1 MRQKTTMRNKTCH
14 ILFMIVIMALCSCFN
29 DKSKT
34 PGAMPHSSVEGF
46 AKSGV
51 DSALLA
57 RQRDSV
63 SFEAKHCY
71 GRNYNF
77 IVNTDTLRLHYQQ
90 PEEIVSRYRFPDE
103 LTVPIDTDSVKMYY
117 GEPLVVAEIRIMPAD
132 TIDSVWVQVARDQYT
147 FGWIRES
154 ELLPAVVPDDPISQF
169 ISFFSNTHILWMLI
183 AVGSIVVAY
192 VLRIISRKRANIIH
206 FNDIP
211 SFYPTLLVLT
221 LALAATVYSTIQMF
235 MPEMWRYYYYHPTL
249 NPFDVPLFLGLFL
262 SLVWLLPV
270 IGLATID
277 DVRRHLP
284 FEDALLY
291 LCGLVAVCMVVY
303 VVFSVTTL
311 YYIGYV
317 LLALYVYY
325 SIRTFYRHRRLVY
338 YCGNCGKA
346 MHSKGRCPHCDA
358 MNI

>member
-1 MRQKTTMRNKTCH
+1 MRKLLYS
-14 ILFMIVIMALCSCFN
+14 IFFLIVLMALCSCFN
-29 DKSKT
+29 DKSKA
-34 PGAMPHSSVEGF
+34 PGAMPRGSVKGF
-46 AKSGV
+46 AMSSA

-63 SFEAKHCY
+63 FFEAKHCY

-90 PEEIVSRYRFPDE
+90 PEEIVSRYSFPDE
-103 LTVPIDTDSVKMYY
+103 LTMPVDTDSVKVFY

-132 TIDSVWVQVARDQYT
+132 TVDSVWVQVARDQYT
-147 FGWIRES
+147 FGWIHES
-154 ELLPAVVPDDPISQF
+154 ALLTAVVPDDPISQF
-169 ISFFSNTHILWMLI
+169 ISIFSDTHILWMLI

-192 VLRIISRKRANIIH
+192 VLRIINRKRANIIH

-235 MPEMWRYYYYHPTL
+235 MPEMWRYFYYHPTL

-291 LCGLVAVCMVVY
+291 LCGLAAVCMVVY

-317 LLALYVYY
+317 LFALYVYY
-325 SIRTFYRHRRLVY
+325 SIRIFYKHRRLVY
-338 YCGNCGKA
+338 YCGSCGKA

-358 MNI
+358 INI